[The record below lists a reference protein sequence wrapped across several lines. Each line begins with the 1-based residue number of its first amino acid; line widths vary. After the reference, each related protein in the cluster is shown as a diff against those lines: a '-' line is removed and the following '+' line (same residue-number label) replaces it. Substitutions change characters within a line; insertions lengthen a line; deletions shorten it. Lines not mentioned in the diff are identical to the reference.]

1 MYADNSKKRY
11 KVMTR
16 KSTINRTTQFVLILF
31 GIWPN
36 ISCVMFCRIFWAV
49 TIAIVLLCHYLYFWT
64 YYHSND
70 MFDLMDCFSS
80 FLGFFKLMI
89 KCIFFW
95 LNQRLFGEILTMM
108 AEDWSDCA
116 KSDIE
121 MHEAVNKAKMS
132 NRIANSII
140 TLHTV
145 VPLVYGIGVIL
156 ANVDVTDRSIKP
168 PHIYK
173 AEVPFTINT
182 QSTYK
187 VVLIVEWIHLI
198 MSSWGL
204 GILNALLLILILHIG
219 GQINILHC
227 WLTELMSKENKCNSI
242 TIKLR
247 KIIQKH
253 QKIIYFT
260 KNIESLYTFI
270 AFIQFGSNIVMICL
284 IGFLIITALGNPDAA
299 EKIVR
304 AFSYYCVTNV
314 EAFIF
319 CYAGEYLIN
328 KSKAIGLAAYNIAWY
343 ELEPEYCRIL
353 LFIILRS
360 QKQLKLTVGK
370 MTDLSLQCFAR
381 IMNSAGSYLS
391 VLLAMQ

>member
-1 MYADNSKKRY
+1 M
-11 KVMTR
+11 MR
-16 KSTINRTTQFVLILF
+16 KSTINRTTKFALILF

-49 TIAIVLLCHYLYFWT
+49 TITIVLLCHYLYFLT
-64 YYHSND
+64 HYHSD
-70 MFDLMDCFSS
+70 DIFDLMDCFSS
-80 FLGFFKLMI
+80 FLGFLKLMI
-89 KCIFFW
+89 KCVFFW
-95 LNQRLFGEILTMM
+95 LNQRLFDEILAMM
-108 AEDWSDCA
+108 AEDWNDCA

-132 NRIANSII
+132 NRIANAMM

-145 VPLVYGIGVIL
+145 VVLFYGIGIIL
-156 ANVDVTDRSIKP
+156 ANVDVTDRTIQL

-173 AEVPFTINT
+173 AEVPFSINT
-182 QSTYK
+182 QYTYK
-187 VVLIVEWIHLI
+187 VVLIVELIHLI

-204 GILNALLLILILHIG
+204 GILNALLLILILHVG

-227 WLTELMSKENKCNSI
+227 WLTKLISKENKCKSI
-242 TIKLR
+242 TIMLR

-253 QKIIYFT
+253 QKIIYFA

-270 AFIQFGSNIVMICL
+270 AFIQFISNIVMICL
-284 IGFLIITALGNPDAA
+284 IGFLLITALGNPDAT

-304 AFSYYCVTNV
+304 AISYYSVTNI

-328 KSKAIGLAAYNIAWY
+328 KSRTIGLAAYNTAWY
-343 ELEPEYCRIL
+343 DLEPEYSRIL
-353 LFIILRS
+353 LFIMLRS
-360 QKQLKLTVGK
+360 QKQLTLTVGK
-370 MTDLSLQCFAR
+370 MTDLSLQCFAS